1 MTSKVKSTSPERMSH
16 KKKTDTIHKF
26 VLPNGLTVVAQ
37 ATSHISSVS
46 AGLFVKLGSVH
57 EKDSEAGYCHFLEHM
72 LFKGTTNMDA
82 KEIAIVSEK
91 NGGILNAATTREFTY
106 YYFTFVDDQL
116 YFGLELLKD
125 LVFNS
130 ILDND
135 DIKNESKV
143 IMEEK
148 RSYEDSPEDYI
159 YDFYFKNIFQNSSL
173 GREVIGTEE
182 SITSITSSRLK
193 SFYRKYYKP
202 ENMVLSIS
210 GNFEMK
216 KLNDYLQKSYSK
228 LSNQGMVKIP
238 VVNDSSI
245 GLSHHFSKKKTEQI
259 HYYLGFP
266 GYKRNLETSHVSNLL
281 CTILGGGMASRLF
294 QKVRE
299 ENGLCYSIQAF
310 PSMYEKSGI
319 VSISCSTSKKHLI
332 ESLKIIKKEIES
344 LIKIG
349 ISKVE
354 LENAKNNQIGN
365 ATIGFESSESKM
377 YSIGALEI
385 YYQRYLSLQD
395 RVDRIKSVTMNDVNK
410 AIHDFF
416 NIDKIHFSGLGDFSS
431 KDKSEVKSVLS

>member
-1 MTSKVKSTSPERMSH
+1 MSP
-16 KKKTDTIHKF
+16 KKKTDSIHKF
-26 VLPNGLTVVAQ
+26 VLSNGLTVVAQ
-37 ATSHISSVS
+37 STSHISSVS

-72 LFKGTTNMDA
+72 LFKGTTNRNA

-106 YYFTFVDDQL
+106 YYFTFVDAQL
-116 YFGLELLKD
+116 FFGLDLLKD

-130 ILDND
+130 ILDSD

-148 RSYEDSPEDYI
+148 RSYDDSPEDFI
-159 YDFYFKNIFQNSSL
+159 YDFYFKNIFKNTSL

-182 SITSITSSRLK
+182 SITSITSPRLK
-193 SFYRKYYKP
+193 AFYRKYYKP

-210 GNFEMK
+210 GNFDIK
-216 KLNDYLQKSYSK
+216 KLQSYLNKNYSG
-228 LSNQGMVKIP
+228 LSNKGIVDIPKVKEAK
-238 VVNDSSI
+238 I
-245 GLSHHFSKKKTEQI
+245 GLEHHFSKKKTEQI

-266 GYKRNLETSHVSNLL
+266 GYKRNLETSHIANLL

-299 ENGLCYSIQAF
+299 DNGLCYSIQAF

-319 VSISCSTSKKHLI
+319 VSVSCSTSRKHLI
-332 ESLKIIKKEIES
+332 ESLKIIKKELED
-344 LIKIG
+344 LLKNG
-349 ISKVE
+349 ISEIE

-385 YYQRYLSLQD
+385 YYKRYLSLHD
-395 RVDRIKSVTMNDVNK
+395 RVERIKSVTMDDVNN

-416 NIDKIHFSGLGDFSS
+416 NIKKIHFSGLGDFSP
-431 KDKSEVKSVLS
+431 KDIKEVTNILS